1 MQEFSLAFGRVS
13 HSAIAANSELKAHV
27 VDLLAR
33 AYHNIHGQSLSSAD
47 PAWIASITA
56 ASMQLS
62 LDDRV
67 RGLSPRETIQL
78 FENVIRISEEH
89 QREARRHIAMSSNV
103 FYLKETAID
112 AVAISSAESFY
123 QAAAPMVLGGGS
135 NVAHSGRLEA
145 PKIGE
150 PIA

>member
-13 HSAIAANSELKAHV
+13 RSAIAANPELKAHV
-27 VDLLAR
+27 MDLLAR
-33 AYHNIHGQSLSSAD
+33 AYHNIHGQNYSSAE
-47 PAWIASITA
+47 PAWVASITA
-56 ASMQLS
+56 AGLQLS

-67 RGLSPRETIQL
+67 HSLSPRETIHL

-89 QREARRHIAMSSNV
+89 QREARRHAAMSSNV
-103 FYLKETAID
+103 FYLKETALD
-112 AVAISSAESFY
+112 AVMISSAEALY
-123 QAAAPMVLGGGS
+123 HTATPMVLGGS
-135 NVAHSGRLEA
+135 NVAHSGRVEA